1 MFFTIGIS
9 ILIFVCMYFTILLIL
24 RATRSEKSNCSK
36 INLNDHNDKSFSQFG
51 QDLFVLK
58 KTGYKKNGY
67 YLEIG
72 VCDGKNG
79 SNTYLLDTKYE
90 WKGLCIDVI
99 MYNMEERTSKQYKGL
114 VSNKVEDVDFVFA
127 EGLSGIKGLNSKWNN
142 HALVQNGKIQKMK
155 TEITQTV
162 LDDYDVPLF
171 VDYLSLDVEGSELS
185 VLQGINHKK
194 HTFGIIS
201 IEHNGI
207 DSIRSDLFNFLTE
220 KGYMRVETL
229 GVDDIYVSKKYF
241 HLLC

>member
-1 MFFTIGIS
+1 MMIFTIGVS
-9 ILIFVCMYFTILLIL
+9 ILIFMCMYFTTLLIL
-24 RATRSEKSNCSK
+24 RSARNKKSNCSK
-36 INLNDHNDKSFSQFG
+36 IDLNDHNDKSFAQFG

-79 SNTYLLDTKYE
+79 SNTYLLDTKYK

-99 MYNMEERTSKQYKGL
+99 MDNMEERTCKQYKGI

-127 EGLSGIKGLNSKWNN
+127 NGLSGIKGLNLKWN
-142 HALVQNGKIQKMK
+142 HYVKNGKSQKMK
-155 TEITQTV
+155 TEITQTI

-185 VLQGINHKK
+185 ILQGINHKK
-194 HTFGIIS
+194 HIFGIIS
-201 IEHNGI
+201 IEHNDI